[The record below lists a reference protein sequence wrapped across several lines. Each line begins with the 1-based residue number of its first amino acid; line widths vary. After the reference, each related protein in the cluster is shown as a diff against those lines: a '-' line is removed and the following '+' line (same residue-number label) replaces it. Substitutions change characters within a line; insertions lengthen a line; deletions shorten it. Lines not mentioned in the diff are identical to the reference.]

1 MVLLA
6 EGRRVNLSCSSVPSF
21 VVSITTCTQAL
32 ALIGMSL
39 ICFNVIRRND
49 YFWSIFNRAINRVI
63 SNILEL
69 FNAPAGRYKSDVYL
83 MPKLMDEFVASLHLS
98 AFDSHLTELTDEQA
112 KYMGLSKTGPFKP
125 NYYRY

>member
-1 MVLLA
+1 MRCNENIIIELK
-6 EGRRVNLSCSSVPSF
+6 
-21 VVSITTCTQAL
+21 
-32 ALIGMSL
+32 
-39 ICFNVIRRND
+39 
-49 YFWSIFNRAINRVI
+49 IFNNNNRFY
-63 SNILEL
+63 ILEL

-83 MPKLMDEFVASLHLS
+83 MPKLMDEFVASLHLN

>member
-1 MVLLA
+1 
-6 EGRRVNLSCSSVPSF
+6 
-21 VVSITTCTQAL
+21 
-32 ALIGMSL
+32 
-39 ICFNVIRRND
+39 
-49 YFWSIFNRAINRVI
+49 
-63 SNILEL
+63 
-69 FNAPAGRYKSDVYL
+69 